1 MFALAYLLC
10 LALESISASSG
21 EGHSEEIRRSTGNN
35 DLLHNGSIY
44 CQLVISSGVTVT
56 K

>member
-10 LALESISASSG
+10 LALECISASSG

-35 DLLHNGSIY
+35 DLRNTEVYSA
-44 CQLVISSGVTVT
+44 SW
-56 K
+56 